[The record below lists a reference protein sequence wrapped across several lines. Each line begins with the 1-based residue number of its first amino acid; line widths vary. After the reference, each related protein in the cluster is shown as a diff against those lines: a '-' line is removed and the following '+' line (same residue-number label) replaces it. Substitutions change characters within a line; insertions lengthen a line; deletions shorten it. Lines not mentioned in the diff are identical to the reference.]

1 MLCMLAQAQ
10 VILLSL
16 QLTVLHLIELNHSEV
31 KLSLATISEFN
42 CFISV
47 LL

>member
-1 MLCMLAQAQ
+1 MPAQAQ

-16 QLTVLHLIELNHSEV
+16 HLTLLHLIELNHSEP
-31 KLSLATISEFN
+31 KLSLATISDFN